1 MDAAAS
7 AVVKQTERE
16 KGATDGNASVIEG
29 APPIP
34 ARRSPLCHSWT
45 QAAGSDRARLG
56 RLRRAVLDDVEKI
69 LTQKQRCVPSAP
81 SSPPA
86 APLRLATARRR

>member
-16 KGATDGNASVIEG
+16 KGATDGNAAVIEG
-29 APPIP
+29 THP
-34 ARRSPLCHSWT
+34 RCSRSDGRE
-45 QAAGSDRARLG
+45 AAGSDRARLG

>member
-29 APPIP
+29 APIP
-34 ARRSPLCHSWT
+34 ARCSRSDGREPRALTCPL
-45 QAAGSDRARLG
+45 L
-56 RLRRAVLDDVEKI
+56 
-69 LTQKQRCVPSAP
+69 
-81 SSPPA
+81 
-86 APLRLATARRR
+86 PL

>member
-29 APPIP
+29 D
-34 ARRSPLCHSWT
+34 RSL
-45 QAAGSDRARLG
+45 
-56 RLRRAVLDDVEKI
+56 
-69 LTQKQRCVPSAP
+69 
-81 SSPPA
+81 PA
-86 APLRLATARRR
+86 APPL

>member
-29 APPIP
+29 APPTP
-34 ARRSPLCHSWT
+34 ARRSRS
-45 QAAGSDRARLG
+45 
-56 RLRRAVLDDVEKI
+56 
-69 LTQKQRCVPSAP
+69 
-81 SSPPA
+81 
-86 APLRLATARRR
+86 ATAGRKPRL

>member
-29 APPIP
+29 AQQRQPQSQP
-34 ARRSPLCHSWT
+34 APC
-45 QAAGSDRARLG
+45 
-56 RLRRAVLDDVEKI
+56 
-69 LTQKQRCVPSAP
+69 PSA
-81 SSPPA
+81 
-86 APLRLATARRR
+86 

>member
-29 APPIP
+29 AP
-34 ARRSPLCHSWT
+34 
-45 QAAGSDRARLG
+45 
-56 RLRRAVLDDVEKI
+56 I
-69 LTQKQRCVPSAP
+69 L
-81 SSPPA
+81 PA
-86 APLRLATARRR
+86 APALPQLDASRGL